1 MKFNLFLLL
10 LTIFAVVALA
20 YPNDQRTGTN
30 LLKRQKNPNCRI
42 NCCTPGNDKCVQ
54 ECGKPTCTCNPKASC
69 CRDADQTC
77 KDNNTSVA
85 VINIKILDQSDNL
98 QEAKTGLKT
107 KCEQFNPPC
116 FGTL

>member
-30 LLKRQKNPNCRI
+30 LLKRQRNPNCRMD
-42 NCCTPGNDKCVQ
+42 CCTPGNDKCVQ

-69 CRDADQTC
+69 CRNADQTC
-77 KDNNTSVA
+77 KDVVN
-85 VINIKILDQSDNL
+85 SDYHRPRIHKSQMAICSL
-98 QEAKTGLKT
+98 IWFMGQRIGRL
-107 KCEQFNPPC
+107 EQKWL
-116 FGTL
+116 T